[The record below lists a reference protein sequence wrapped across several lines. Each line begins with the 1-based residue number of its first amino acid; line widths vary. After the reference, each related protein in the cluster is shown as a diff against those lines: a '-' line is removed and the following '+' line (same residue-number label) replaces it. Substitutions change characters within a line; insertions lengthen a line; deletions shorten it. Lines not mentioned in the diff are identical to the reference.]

1 MPVVAGLSNHRIQ
14 GGIPSTDLVLSAHI
28 GSNDTVFPRRIL
40 VQRAYNY
47 RTRIERKIARGLGI
61 RIDEARKLL
70 NA

>member
-1 MPVVAGLSNHRIQ
+1 MPSPDKQKAYAVTRAWHLANY
-14 GGIPSTDLVLSAHI
+14 
-28 GSNDTVFPRRIL
+28 NRRIL